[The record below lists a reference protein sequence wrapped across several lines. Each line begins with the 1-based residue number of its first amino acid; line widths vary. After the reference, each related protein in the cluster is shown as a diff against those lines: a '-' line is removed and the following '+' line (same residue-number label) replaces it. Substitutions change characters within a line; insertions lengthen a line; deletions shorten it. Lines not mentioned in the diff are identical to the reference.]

1 MNEYYSPNI
10 DELHIGYEGFLL
22 GQKVVIETI
31 HDFEHWI
38 LNPIVTKYLTKEQI
52 GAEGWKPNLIT
63 DELIVIENN
72 YCFFSITQKQEERQF
87 KEDPE
92 YMYNLSV
99 FYTPLPYI
107 EIDFWNLGVLKTIR
121 SSYRMYEGECKSIN
135 ELRTLMK
142 WLKI

>member
-52 GAEGWKPNLIT
+52 EAEGWKPNLIT

-107 EIDFWNLGVLKTIR
+107 EIDF
-121 SSYRMYEGECKSIN
+121 
-135 ELRTLMK
+135 
-142 WLKI
+142 

>member
-52 GAEGWKPNLIT
+52 EAEGWKPNLIT

>member
-52 GAEGWKPNLIT
+52 EAEGWKPNLIT

-92 YMYNLSV
+92 YMYNISV